1 MRIAITGSTGRVGS
15 AIVDMALADGHEL
28 VCIDRVA
35 PAAGS
40 EQPNTTFVLS
50 EMSDYDTLL
59 NAMRGCDS
67 LIHMAAIAAPGHH
80 PDHVVHN
87 NNVVGSYNALRAAAE
102 LGMKR
107 VCQASSINAIG
118 SAYSRSPRY
127 DYFPVDELHPTYNED
142 PYSLSK
148 WICELQAESFV
159 RRYEDMTIASL
170 RFHGVVHDRA
180 LMAKWDGNDGET
192 KSKHL
197 WGYTLFS
204 AAARASLLSLT
215 ADIHGAEVFFIVGPD
230 STSAVPSL
238 ELARRHYPEVP
249 VTGDL
254 SGHNAFFNSS
264 KAERLLGWKHP
275 SGS

>member
-1 MRIAITGSTGRVGS
+1 MRLAITGSTGRVGS
-15 AIVDMALADGHEL
+15 AIVDMALADGHS
-28 VCIDRVA
+28 VVSIDRVA
-35 PAAGS
+35 PPPGS
-40 EQPNTTFVLS
+40 ERPNVTFVQL
-50 EMSDYDTLL
+50 EMSDYDGLVAALRDTD
-59 NAMRGCDS
+59 A
-67 LIHMAAIAAPGHH
+67 LIHMAAIPSPGHH

-102 LGMKR
+102 VGHKR

-118 SAYSRSPRY
+118 AAYSRMPRY

-148 WICELQAESFV
+148 WICELQAESMV

-170 RFHGVVHDRA
+170 RFHGVVPSREVMMGWEKQHGPQ
-180 LMAKWDGNDGET
+180 L
-192 KSKHL
+192 SKHL

-204 AAARASLLSLT
+204 AAARASLLSVT
-215 ADIHGAEVFFIVGPD
+215 ADFHGAEAFYIVGPD
-230 STSAVPSL
+230 STSEVPSL
-238 ELARRHYPEVP
+238 ELAQRFFPNVP
-249 VTGDL
+249 ITGDL
-254 SGHNAFFNSS
+254 SGHKGFFNCS